1 MEWSNF
7 NGVVRFSNGGNSSDG
22 RLNAATVQSSIGTR
36 ITSYQLTISPLRTPP
51 PRSPMPDPLF
61 NPISIIIRR
70 YIGTYLPGLDRILE
84 IHQPLPRKNTLRS
97 TAHRSLPQRMNQSY
111 LTLQSLPLLSTTTLL
126 SSKFS
131 FRRIMQGKLRQ
142 TRVCLSINYT
152 CLEIPRPAQTP
163 CRDKI
168 DRTRGD
174 ILSSVFRY

>member
-51 PRSPMPDPLF
+51 PRSPMPDPPF
-61 NPISIIIRR
+61 KPISIIIIRR

-84 IHQPLPRKNTLRS
+84 NYQPLPRKNTLRS

-111 LTLQSLPLLSTTTLL
+111 LYSKSLPLLSTTTLS

-152 CLEIPRPAQTP
+152 HLEIPRPAQTP
-163 CRDKI
+163 RRDKI
-168 DRTRGD
+168 DRTRYFE
-174 ILSSVFRY
+174 FRI

>member
-51 PRSPMPDPLF
+51 PRSPMPDPPF
-61 NPISIIIRR
+61 KIQ
-70 YIGTYLPGLDRILE
+70 TYLYHHQE
-84 IHQPLPRKNTLRS
+84 IYRNLPTWTRPNTRKNYQPPPRKNTLRS

-111 LTLQSLPLLSTTTLL
+111 LTLQSLPLLSTTTPS

-131 FRRIMQGKLRQ
+131 FRRICKVSSGKHEYAYQ
-142 TRVCLSINYT
+142 STIGT
-152 CLEIPRPAQTP
+152 HLEIPPARANP
-163 CRDKI
+163 PPR
-168 DRTRGD
+168 
-174 ILSSVFRY
+174 

>member
-51 PRSPMPDPLF
+51 PRSPMPDPPF
-61 NPISIIIRR
+61 KPISIIIRR

-84 IHQPLPRKNTLRS
+84 KLSISFKKKNTLRS

-111 LTLQSLPLLSTTTLL
+111 LHSRSPPSSTTTPS
-126 SSKFS
+126 SSKFN

-142 TRVCLSINYT
+142 TRVCLSINHT
-152 CLEIPRPAQTP
+152 CLQIPRPAQTP
-163 CRDKI
+163 RRRDKI
-168 DRTRGD
+168 DRTRYFE
-174 ILSSVFRY
+174 FRI